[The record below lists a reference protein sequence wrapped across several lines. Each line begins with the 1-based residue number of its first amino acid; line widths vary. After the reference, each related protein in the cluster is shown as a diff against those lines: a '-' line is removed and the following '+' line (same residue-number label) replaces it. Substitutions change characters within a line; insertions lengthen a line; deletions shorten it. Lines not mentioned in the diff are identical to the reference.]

1 MKFIGGLKR
10 PDRVSPRANIAALT
24 ITAAYAVVMYAVI
37 AGPPPPCIDL
47 VVWSSNEKFPTLQ
60 SIASQYP
67 AHMVGRR
74 CVNVVVERVESGA
87 AETALAE
94 DRAIDGQRAHVWA
107 PAAET
112 WLLLLRQHRKE
123 TQKSEILPPSWDNL
137 MTSPLIIA
145 MPVELADALKV
156 CYPRIGWR
164 EVLEI
169 ARTPERCPK
178 YLEQHGRFRLAK
190 TSPNVST
197 SGLHALIGTYNAALN
212 KSTQLTPEDVRAD
225 DTKRFVQGVELS
237 VVHYAE
243 SVRDFLVAL
252 SREDQAGRALSYVSA
267 IAVEEKQAF
276 EYNRGN
282 PASDYPYLAGGGI
295 PPVNKLKAIYPD
307 GGTLVADHPYV
318 VLNVPWVSEA
328 HRQAAREFLEYLKG
342 DRVQAIFKSEGYR
355 DRFGQADPAVL
366 TRPYFEP
373 DALVAE
379 VAPPTGPVLAEMQS
393 SWSALRKRANI
404 VLLFD
409 VGSSLADALP
419 GVGTKLDAAKVA
431 MADAVKTRL
440 ASDDAVGL
448 WTFPSRSA
456 ARSHDPVREI
466 APRGSGD
473 GIAAELRDLE
483 PSDGQRQLYLAVRT
497 AVEEVRS
504 QFATDR
510 INAVVVMSDAD
521 DETARP
527 NDLTRLLDDLRSQP
541 EDGRVRVFTIAYG
554 AAARG
559 ALKQIAE
566 ASKGL
571 YQDASTLTD
580 LPDIDRVLRR
590 VISNF

>member
-1 MKFIGGLKR
+1 
-10 PDRVSPRANIAALT
+10 V
-24 ITAAYAVVMYAVI
+24 TAGYAVLMYALIV
-37 AGPPPPCIDL
+37 GPPLPCLEL
-47 VVWSSNEKFPTLQ
+47 VVWSSNEKANTLQ
-60 SIASQYP
+60 SLANKYSPP
-67 AHMVGRR
+67 AVGRR
-74 CVNVVVERVESGA
+74 CVRVEVERVESGG

-94 DRAIDGQRAHVWA
+94 DRAIDGQVPHVWA

-112 WLLLLRQHRKE
+112 WLLLLRHHRNQEK
-123 TQKSEILPPSWDNL
+123 KSDIVPRSWSNL
-137 MTSPLIIA
+137 MTSPLVIA
-145 MPVELADALKV
+145 MPSELADTLKL
-156 CYPRIGWR
+156 CYAKLGWQQ
-164 EVLEI
+164 VLEV
-169 ARTPERCPK
+169 AGTPERCVK
-178 YLEQHGRFRLAK
+178 YLDQHGRFRLAK
-190 TSPNVST
+190 TNPNVST

-212 KSTQLTPEDVRAD
+212 KIGQLTPQNVRDEGAR
-225 DTKRFVQGVELS
+225 RFVQGVELS

-243 SVRDFLVAL
+243 TVRDFLVAL
-252 SREDQAGRALSYVSA
+252 YKEDQAGRALSYVSA
-267 IAVEEKQAF
+267 IAVEEKQVF

-282 PASDYPYLAGGGI
+282 PASEPYPHPPSGGL
-295 PPVNKLKAIYPD
+295 PPDKKLKAIYPE

-318 VLNVPWVSEA
+318 VLDAPWVSAA
-328 HRQAAREFLEYLKG
+328 HRQAARDFLDYLE
-342 DRVQAIFKSEGYR
+342 REEVQAVFRSEGYR
-355 DRFGQADPAVL
+355 DRFGHADPDVL
-366 TRPYFEP
+366 TPPYFDP
-373 DALVAE
+373 YGPIAE
-379 VAPPTGPVLAEMQS
+379 VALSTGPVLAEVQS

-409 VGSSLADALP
+409 VGSSLSAPLP
-419 GVGTKLDAAKVA
+419 GTGTRLDAAKTA

-448 WTFPSRSA
+448 WTFPSRSV
-456 ARSHDPVREI
+456 ARSQDRVREI

-483 PSDGQRQLYLAVRT
+483 PADGQRQLYLAVRT

-510 INAVVVMSDAD
+510 INAVVLMSDAD
-521 DETARP
+521 DETGRP
-527 NDLTRLLDDLRSQP
+527 NELTRLLDDLRSQP
-541 EDGRVRVFTIAYG
+541 EDGRVRIFTIAYG

-559 ALKQIAE
+559 ALTQIAE